1 MSAAQLREAIVD
13 RIERYLDTW
22 RSGDLAARRRV
33 FSPHAVLE
41 DPVGTPPVV
50 GLDRIEA
57 HWAHLAADGAAYEAT
72 LRRVVV
78 CGHEALLQYA
88 LRTEPPHGPGSVTEI
103 FATVVFDS
111 ALEIRALR
119 CWIDESCVHVLG

>member
-1 MSAAQLREAIVD
+1 MCAAQLREAIVD
-13 RIERYLDTW
+13 RVERYLDSW
-22 RSGDLAARRRV
+22 RSGDLVARRRL

-41 DPVGTPPVV
+41 DPVGAAPVA

-57 HWAHLAADGAAYEAT
+57 HWSHLAAEGATYEAT

-78 CGHEALLQYA
+78 CGHEALVQYA
-88 LRTEPPHGPGSVTEI
+88 LRTEPSHGPGSVTEI
-103 FATVVFDS
+103 FATIVFDS

-119 CWIDESCVHVLG
+119 CWIDESCLHVVA

>member
-1 MSAAQLREAIVD
+1 MCAAQLREAIVD
-13 RIERYLDTW
+13 RVERYLDTW
-22 RSGDLAARRRV
+22 RSGDLAARRRL

-41 DPVGTPPVV
+41 DPVGAPPIA

-57 HWAHLAADGAAYEAT
+57 HWAHLAAEGASYEAT

-88 LRTEPPHGPGSVTEI
+88 LKTEPPHGRGSVAEI
-103 FATVVFDS
+103 FTTLVFDN

-119 CWIDESCVHVLG
+119 CWIDDSSLHVLG

>member
-1 MSAAQLREAIVD
+1 MCAAQLREAIVD
-13 RIERYLDTW
+13 RVERYLDTW
-22 RSGDLAARRRV
+22 RTGDLAVRRRL
-33 FSPHAVLE
+33 FSPHAVIE
-41 DPVGTPPVV
+41 DPVGSPPVA
-50 GLDRIEA
+50 GLERIEA
-57 HWAHLAADGAAYEAT
+57 HWAHLAAEGATHEAT

-103 FATVVFDS
+103 FANVVFDS

-119 CWIDESCVHVLG
+119 CWIDESCLHVLG